1 MAVKLT
7 KTEQE
12 MLEGKY
18 GRSKQL
24 ALKGIIKWA
33 LKSWLR

>member
-24 ALKGIIKWA
+24 ALK
-33 LKSWLR
+33 SWLR